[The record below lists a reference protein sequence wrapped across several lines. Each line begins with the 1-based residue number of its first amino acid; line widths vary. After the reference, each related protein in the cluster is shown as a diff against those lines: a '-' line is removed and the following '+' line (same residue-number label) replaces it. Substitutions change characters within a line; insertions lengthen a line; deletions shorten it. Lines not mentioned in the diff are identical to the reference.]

1 MTTEAKNFTLPITGM
16 HCANCA
22 ETIEKRLDKL
32 EGMEQASVDLV
43 SERASV
49 AYDPK
54 SLSMPQILKAIR
66 STGYDIAIADA
77 EMAVLGLHD
86 PSDINRLEHQLREH
100 PGVLSARA
108 NLASE
113 QVLIQYIPT
122 AVTQREIRTAIR
134 EAGFEPV
141 SVEMQF
147 EDAERR
153 AREDAVR
160 HQRKLLAI
168 GSALTIP
175 VFLMSMLGDFGLLP
189 EAITSAPIYGWLMLA
204 LTTPVVFYV
213 GWQFFDGA
221 YHALRNKT
229 TNMDVL
235 IAMGALAV
243 YAYSVPVLLGWVEG
257 HLYFETAAVIVTLIV
272 LGRYLEAR
280 AKAQTSESIRAL
292 LNLKPKQAR
301 VMRDG
306 KEMEISV
313 EDVIV
318 GDVVI
323 VRAGE
328 KFPVDGTVIEGAS
341 AADESML
348 TGESMPVAKKTGD
361 QVFGATINKTGML
374 RFEATKV
381 GKDTVLAQIIRLVQ
395 EAQASKAPIQN
406 LADKVSSIFV
416 PAVLSIAALTFVL
429 WMTVAPPEPGNDQF
443 TRAFL
448 NTVAVL
454 VIACPCAMGLATPTA
469 ITVGMGKGAGM
480 GVLFKSSEALE
491 RAGGVKV
498 VLLDKTGTITR
509 GEPTLTDIQMN
520 GAENEMLRM
529 AASAELG
536 SEHPVGEAIVKEAQA
551 RGLELVSPERFEA
564 MPGAGVS
571 AYVGEERV
579 LIGSP
584 ELLEENGIALDG
596 MAQQFEAFQSQAK
609 TAVAVAIGGEIA
621 GVLAISDEIK
631 EGSAEG
637 VRALQGLGL
646 EVKMVSGDNRHTASE
661 IAKQVGLLSEDSYL
675 AEVRPADKASKV
687 EQLQQ
692 RGEPVAM
699 VGDGINDAP
708 ALAAADVGIA
718 IGTGADVAIAAAP
731 VTLLGGDLRILPR
744 AIKLSRSTLR
754 VIKQNLFWA
763 FFYNVLLIPM
773 AALGRLNPMLAAGAM
788 AFSSVAVVVNSLRL
802 RRMRI

>member
-1 MTTEAKNFTLPITGM
+1 MTEALQLTLPVTGM

-22 ETIEKRLDKL
+22 STIENKLDKL
-32 EGMEQASVDLV
+32 EGMEQATVDLV
-43 SERASV
+43 AERAAV
-49 AYDPK
+49 AYDPATLQM
-54 SLSMPQILKAIR
+54 SEILDAIR
-66 STGYDIAIADA
+66 STGYDVAVGDA
-77 EMAVLGLHD
+77 ELAVLGLHD
-86 PSDINRLEHQLREH
+86 TIDSNRLEHKLLEH
-100 PGVLSARA
+100 PGILSAHA

-113 QVLIQYIPT
+113 QVLIRYIPT
-122 AVTQREIRTAIR
+122 AIAQREIRVAIR

-141 SVEMQF
+141 SPELQF

-160 HQRKLLAI
+160 RQRRLLVF
-168 GSALTIP
+168 GFALTLP
-175 VFLMSMLGDFGLLP
+175 VFIMSMLADFGVVP
-189 EAITSAPIYGWLMLA
+189 EAIATSPLYGWLMFA

-213 GWQFFDGA
+213 GWQFFEGS
-221 YHALRNKT
+221 YHALRNRT

-243 YAYSVPVLLGWVEG
+243 YAYSVPVLLGWVDG

-272 LGRYLEAR
+272 LGRFLEAR

-292 LNLKPKQAR
+292 LNLKPKMAR
-301 VMRDG
+301 VVRDG
-306 KEMEISV
+306 SELEIAV

-328 KFPVDGTVIEGAS
+328 KFPVDGVVIEGAS
-341 AADESML
+341 TVDESML
-348 TGESMPVAKKTGD
+348 TGESMPVSKKTGD
-361 QVFGATINKTGML
+361 QVFGATLNKAGLL

-381 GKDTVLAQIIRLVQ
+381 GRDTALAQIIRLVQ

-406 LADKVSSIFV
+406 LADKVSSVFV
-416 PAVLSIAALTFVL
+416 PAVLSIAALTFLL
-429 WMTVAPPEPGNDQF
+429 WMFVAPAATEVSQF
-443 TRAFL
+443 TRALL
-448 NTVAVL
+448 NTIAVL

-469 ITVGMGKGAGM
+469 ITVGIGKGARM
-480 GVLFKSSEALE
+480 GILFKSSEALE
-491 RAGGVKV
+491 RAGAVKV

-509 GEPTLTDIQMN
+509 GQPAVTDIRMN
-520 GAENEMLRM
+520 GAENEMLRL

-536 SEHPVGEAIVKEAQA
+536 SEHPVGQAIVAEAEA
-551 RGLELVSPERFEA
+551 RGLELSSPERFEA
-564 MPGAGVS
+564 IPGSGIS
-571 AYVGEERV
+571 AYVDNTRV

-584 ELLEENGIALDG
+584 DLLRQKGIALDG
-596 MAQQFEAFQSQAK
+596 LSQQYKAYQIQAK
-609 TAVAVAIGGEIA
+609 TAVVVAVEGEIA
-621 GVLAISDEIK
+621 GLLAISDEIK

-637 VRALQGLGL
+637 IRSLKDMGL
-646 EVKMVSGDNRHTASE
+646 EVKMVSGDNRHTAAA
-661 IAKQVGLLSEDSYL
+661 IARQVGLEGADSYL
-675 AEVRPADKASKV
+675 AEVRPADKASQV
-687 EQLQQ
+687 ERLQLS
-692 RGEPVAM
+692 GDLVAM

-731 VTLLGGDLRILPR
+731 VTLLGGDLRIVPR
-744 AIKLSRSTLR
+744 AIQLSRTTLR

-763 FFYNVLLIPM
+763 FFYNVLLIPL
-773 AALGRLNPMLAAGAM
+773 AALGRLNPMLAAGGM

-802 RRMRI
+802 RRMKI

>member
-1 MTTEAKNFTLPITGM
+1 MTDALELTLTITGM
-16 HCANCA
+16 HCANCS
-22 ETIEKRLDKL
+22 ETIAKKLDQVD
-32 EGMEQASVDLV
+32 GIEQANVDLV
-43 SERASV
+43 AERATV
-49 AYDPK
+49 AYDPAK
-54 SLSMPQILKAIR
+54 LEVSEILGTIR
-66 STGYDIAIADA
+66 STGYDVAMADA

-86 PSDINRLEHQLREH
+86 ASDASRLEHRLLNS
-100 PGVLSARA
+100 PGVVSART

-122 AVTQREIRTAIR
+122 AVTQREIRVAIR
-134 EAGFEPV
+134 EAGFEPI
-141 SVEMQF
+141 SVEIQF

-160 HQRKLLAI
+160 HQRNLLAI
-168 GSALTIP
+168 GAALTIP
-175 VFLMSMLGDFGLLP
+175 VFIMSMLADFGIVP
-189 EAITSAPIYGWLMLA
+189 SAVATSPIYGWVMFA

-213 GWQFFDGA
+213 GWQFFEGA
-221 YHALRNKT
+221 YYALRNRT

-243 YAYSVPVLLGWVEG
+243 YAYSVPVLLGWVDG

-292 LNLKPKQAR
+292 LNLKPKMAH
-301 VMRDG
+301 VIRDG
-306 KEMEISV
+306 AEIEISV

-318 GDVVI
+318 GDIVV

-328 KFPVDGTVIEGAS
+328 KFPVDGVITEGTS
-341 AADESML
+341 SVDESML
-348 TGESMPVAKKTGD
+348 TGESMPVTKATGD
-361 QVFGATINKTGML
+361 PVFGATMNKAGLL

-381 GKDTVLAQIIRLVQ
+381 GKDTALAQIIRLVQ

-406 LADKVSSIFV
+406 LADKVSSVFV
-416 PAVLSIAALTFVL
+416 PAVLGIAALTFLL
-429 WMTVAPPEPGNDQF
+429 WMFVAPPATDTTQF

-448 NTVAVL
+448 NTIAVL

-480 GVLFKSSEALE
+480 GILFKSSEALE
-491 RAGGVKV
+491 LAGGIKV

-509 GEPTLTDIQMN
+509 GEPSVTDIRMN
-520 GAENEMLRM
+520 GAENEVLRL

-536 SEHPVGEAIVKEAQA
+536 SEHPVGQAIVAEAET
-551 RGLELVSPERFEA
+551 RGLELSSPERFEA
-564 MPGAGVS
+564 IPGAGIS
-571 AYVGEERV
+571 AYVGSQEI
-579 LIGSP
+579 LIGSRD
-584 ELLEENGIALDG
+584 LLLQNGIQLDG
-596 MAQQFEAFQSQAK
+596 FSEQFESLQSQAK
-609 TAVAVAIGGEIA
+609 TAVAIAVEGEVAGL
-621 GVLAISDEIK
+621 LAISDEIK
-631 EGSAEG
+631 EGSREG
-637 VRALQGLGL
+637 IHTLKAMGL
-646 EVKMVSGDNRHTASE
+646 EVKIVSGDNRHTAAA
-661 IAKQVGLLSEDSYL
+661 IARQVGLEGEDSYL
-675 AEVRPADKASKV
+675 AEVQPADKAGQV
-687 EQLQQ
+687 ELLQQ
-692 RGEPVAM
+692 NGEPVAM

-731 VTLLGGDLRILPR
+731 VTLLGGDLRIVPR
-744 AIKLSRSTLR
+744 AIQLSRTTMR

-773 AALGRLNPMLAAGAM
+773 AAMGQLNPMLAAGGM
-788 AFSSVAVVVNSLRL
+788 AFSSVAVVANSLRL
-802 RRMRI
+802 RRMKI

>member
-1 MTTEAKNFTLPITGM
+1 MTDAMELTFPITGM

-22 ETIEKRLDKL
+22 TTIEKGLDKL
-32 EGMEQASVDLV
+32 DGVEQANVDLIA
-43 SERASV
+43 ERAAV
-49 AYDPK
+49 AYDPA
-54 SLSMPQILKAIR
+54 QIEVSEILGAIR
-66 STGYDIAIADA
+66 STGYDVAVADA

-86 PSDINRLEHQLREH
+86 ASDASRLEQRLLEN
-100 PGVLSARA
+100 PGVISARA

-113 QVLIQYIPT
+113 QVLIKYIPT
-122 AVTQREIRTAIR
+122 AVSQREIRVAIR
-134 EAGFEPV
+134 EAGFEPI
-141 SVEMQF
+141 SVELQF

-153 AREDAVR
+153 TREDAVR
-160 HQRKLLAI
+160 HQRNLLAI
-168 GSALTIP
+168 GAALTIP
-175 VFLMSMLGDFGLLP
+175 VFIMSMLADFGIVST
-189 EAITSAPIYGWLMLA
+189 AVATSPLYGWVMFA

-221 YHALRNKT
+221 YHALRNRT

-243 YAYSVPVLLGWVEG
+243 YAYSVPVLLGWVDG

-292 LNLKPKQAR
+292 LNLKPKVAR
-301 VMRDG
+301 VVRDG
-306 KEMEISV
+306 NEIEIAV

-328 KFPVDGTVIEGAS
+328 KLPVDGVVIDGTSTV
-341 AADESML
+341 DESML
-348 TGESMPVAKKTGD
+348 TGESMPVTKTTGD
-361 QVFGATINKTGML
+361 QVFGATLNKAGLL

-381 GKDTVLAQIIRLVQ
+381 GKDTALAQIIRLVQ

-406 LADKVSSIFV
+406 LADKVSAVFV
-416 PAVLSIAALTFVL
+416 PAVLGVATLTFLL
-429 WMTVAPPEPGNDQF
+429 WMFVAAPPAEGSQF

-448 NTVAVL
+448 NTIAVL

-480 GVLFKSSEALE
+480 GILFKSSEALE
-491 RAGGVKV
+491 LAGGVKV

-509 GEPTLTDIQMN
+509 GQPAVTDIRMN
-520 GAENEMLRM
+520 GTENEMLRL

-536 SEHPVGEAIVKEAQA
+536 SEHPVGQAIVAEAEA

-564 MPGAGVS
+564 IPGAGIA
-571 AYVGEERV
+571 AYVGSKKV

-584 ELLEENGIALDG
+584 DLLAQNGIQLDG
-596 MAQQFEAFQSQAK
+596 FSQEFEAFQSQAK
-609 TAVAVAIGGEIA
+609 TAVAVAVEGEVA
-621 GVLAISDEIK
+621 GVLAIADEIK
-631 EGSAEG
+631 EGSREG
-637 VRALQGLGL
+637 IQSLQKMGLQVMML
-646 EVKMVSGDNRHTASE
+646 SGDNRHTAAA
-661 IAKQVGLLSEDSYL
+661 IARQVGLEGDSSYL
-675 AEVRPADKASKV
+675 AEVQPAEKAGQV
-687 EQLQQ
+687 ERLQQ
-692 RGEPVAM
+692 NGEPVAM

-731 VTLLGGDLRILPR
+731 VTLLGGDLRIVPR
-744 AIKLSRSTLR
+744 AIQLSRTTLR

-763 FFYNVLLIPM
+763 FFYNVLLIPL
-773 AALGRLNPMLAAGAM
+773 AAMGQLNPMLAAGGM
-788 AFSSVAVVVNSLRL
+788 AFSSVAVVANSLRL
-802 RRMRI
+802 RRMKI

>member
-1 MTTEAKNFTLPITGM
+1 M

-22 ETIEKRLDKL
+22 ETIEKKLDKL
-32 EGMEQASVDLV
+32 DGIEQANVDLI
-43 SERASV
+43 SERAAV
-49 AYDPK
+49 AYNPAMLQMGD
-54 SLSMPQILKAIR
+54 ILDAIR
-66 STGYDIAIADA
+66 STGYDVAVADA

-86 PSDINRLEHQLREH
+86 PSDTTRLELQLLEH
-100 PGVLSARA
+100 PGILSARA

-122 AVTQREIRTAIR
+122 TVSQREIRVAIR
-134 EAGFEPV
+134 EAGFEPI
-141 SVEMQF
+141 SLELQF

-153 AREDAVR
+153 AREEAVR
-160 HQRKLLAI
+160 HQRRLLLL
-168 GSALTIP
+168 GTALTLP
-175 VFLMSMLGDFGLLP
+175 VFIMSMLADFGVMP
-189 EAITSAPIYGWLMLA
+189 EAIATAPIYGWLMFA

-221 YHALRNKT
+221 YHALRNRT

-243 YAYSVPVLLGWVEG
+243 YAYSVPVLLGWVDG

-292 LNLKPKQAR
+292 LNLKPKTAL
-301 VMRDG
+301 VVRDG
-306 KEMEISV
+306 TEMEIAV

-328 KFPVDGTVIEGAS
+328 KFPVDGVVVEGAS
-341 AADESML
+341 TVDESML
-348 TGESMPVAKKTGD
+348 TGESMPVSKNTGD
-361 QVFGATINKTGML
+361 HVFGATLNTTGLL

-381 GKDTVLAQIIRLVQ
+381 GRDTALAQIIRLVQ

-406 LADKVSSIFV
+406 LADKVSSVFV

-429 WMTVAPPEPGNDQF
+429 WMFVAPPASDGSQF

-448 NTVAVL
+448 NTIAVL

-469 ITVGMGKGAGM
+469 ITVGIGKGAGM
-480 GVLFKSSEALE
+480 GILFKSSEALE
-491 RAGGVKV
+491 RAGSVKV

-509 GEPTLTDIQMN
+509 GQPAVTDIRMN
-520 GAENEMLRM
+520 GVENEMLRL

-536 SEHPVGEAIVKEAQA
+536 SEHPVGQAIVAEAEA
-551 RGLELVSPERFEA
+551 RGLELSSPDRFEA
-564 MPGAGVS
+564 LPGAGIS
-571 AYVGEERV
+571 AYVGDTRV
-579 LIGSP
+579 LIGNP
-584 ELLEENGIALDG
+584 ELLRENGIALDG
-596 MAQQFEAFQSQAK
+596 LAQQFETYQSQAK
-609 TAVAVAIGGEIA
+609 TAVAVAIEGEIA
-621 GVLAISDEIK
+621 GLLAISDEIK
-631 EGSAEG
+631 DGSVEGI
-637 VRALQGLGL
+637 RTLKRMGL
-646 EVKMVSGDNRHTASE
+646 EVKMVSGDNRHTAAA
-661 IAKQVGLLSEDSYL
+661 IAKQVGLEGTDSYL
-675 AEVRPADKASKV
+675 AEVRPADKAGQV
-687 EQLQQ
+687 EMLQQ
-692 RGEPVAM
+692 DGEPVAM

-744 AIKLSRSTLR
+744 AIQLSRSTLR

-802 RRMRI
+802 SRMKI